1 VRSALCALTHHA
13 RDQTEEE
20 YDYRIEQKLNERR
33 AEGLQAQA
41 SAGADARCHAQ
52 TARAAR

>member
-1 VRSALCALTHHA
+1 MLCA
-13 RDQTEEE
+13 RQTEEE

-41 SAGADARCHAQ
+41 SAGADARCHAR
-52 TARAAR
+52 RAGGALTWH